1 MKIKIVIT
9 SLLLFV
15 FSCGNILAAN
25 EYDTVP
31 SHKSTIPASS
41 STGNVVS
48 GGAIFTNPLEF
59 DSIEGFLLHFLSVI
73 QQIIALLS
81 LIFVVIGA
89 VMYVISAGNS
99 GMVEKAKNTITY
111 SLVGLALGIAAPSFL
126 KEISTILG
134 WTGVTS
140 EEVASALTLTQIAM
154 RVLNFLMSA
163 VGILAVLMLVLGG
176 VMYLSSAGDE
186 DRIDMGKKIVKNSLF
201 GIVISFS
208 ALVLIRQIAIFFA
221 N

>member
-1 MKIKIVIT
+1 MKTKIVIL
-9 SLLLFV
+9 SLLLF
-15 FSCGNILAAN
+15 FIFGGNIFAA
-25 EYDTVP
+25 EQAVVA
-31 SHKSTIPASS
+31 PASG
-41 STGNVVS
+41 T
-48 GGAIFTNPLEF
+48 IFANPLAY
-59 DSIEGFLLHFLSVI
+59 DSIEEFLLHFLSVI
-73 QQIIALLS
+73 QQIIAILS

-99 GMVEKAKNTITY
+99 GMVEKAKSTITY
-111 SLVGLALGIAAPSFL
+111 SLIGLALGIAAPSFL

-134 WTGVTS
+134 WTGATS
-140 EEVASALTLTQIAM
+140 EQVERALTLTQIAM

-176 VMYLSSAGDE
+176 AMYLSSAGDE
-186 DRIDMGKKIVKNSLF
+186 DRIDMGKKIVKNSLL

-208 ALVLIRQIAIFFA
+208 ALILVRQIAIFFA